1 MAARSRH
8 EARSMELRRLGEQ
21 LRGAG
26 RQLDERMRETSR
38 QEPMSPR
45 QGRSGAYEEQLSMK
59 VQSRR
64 SGDGLS

>member
-45 QGRSGAYEEQLSMK
+45 QGRSGAYEEQPSMK
-59 VQSRR
+59 VQSRL
-64 SGDGLS
+64 SGDCLP